1 MVPTATILYAGL
13 TGLIAL
19 VLALN
24 VSRVRSAVRVA
35 VGDGGN
41 MRLLQAIRAHGAL
54 IEYVPLCLIM
64 IGLIELA
71 RGPRW
76 LVHGLGILLVVA
88 RLLHAQGLLSANPG
102 EALGRKTGAGLQ
114 YLVLLVAAIACT
126 YYGVIWRAI

>member
-19 VLALN
+19 VLAVN
-24 VSRVRSAVRVA
+24 VSRVRNEVQVA

-41 MRLLQAIRAHGAL
+41 AKLLRAIRAHGSL
-54 IEYVPLCLIM
+54 VEYVPLCLIM

-71 RGPRW
+71 HGPRW
-76 LVHGLGILLVVA
+76 LVHALGILLVLA
-88 RLLHAQGLLSANPG
+88 RLLHAQGLLSDNPG

-114 YLVLLVAAIACT
+114 YLVLLVAAVACT
-126 YYGVIWRAI
+126 YYGVIWRAV